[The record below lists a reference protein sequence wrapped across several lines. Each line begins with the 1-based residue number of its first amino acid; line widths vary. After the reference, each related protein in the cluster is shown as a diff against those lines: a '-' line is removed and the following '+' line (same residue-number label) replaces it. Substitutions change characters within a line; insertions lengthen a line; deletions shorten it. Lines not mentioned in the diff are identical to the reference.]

1 MRSPTPVLLNRRA
14 ALRPANPNGTAI
26 PRIIPTVRPRTT
38 TAQVVKPLPRRMPL
52 LAEGS
57 EYNSPRE
64 VRYQRE
70 SFAGTP
76 FVLFRRLRAWSNF
89 FLRLFWGNVWDGM
102 MRRSTP
108 KRRAVRLRL
117 LLEGLGTTAIKIGQL
132 LTTNAYSMPVE
143 YADELEKLFDSVPAM
158 PPEQAIALIEKAQ
171 GRPLRE
177 MFARFDPTPIAGG
190 AVACVYQGVLLT
202 GEHVAVKVRR
212 PGIERSFRTDF
223 VVLRLLH
230 SAGEFLGIAQSAQ
243 TGAILAECQRM
254 LSDEMDLRLEARQI
268 EVYRNATKDRIDF
281 ITAPRVFHTF
291 TCPQMLVTE
300 YVEGVTVRELLNALK
315 KNNAAHL
322 AQLTQL
328 GYDFRRISKRLLH
341 LFYWQTFEAMV
352 FHADLSPANIIVTP
366 DLRLTLVDFGCCGTI
381 PPKYRRNI
389 YGFMKSVEAGDLAG
403 AVRNVI
409 GLSEP
414 LPPIDVQKFTFD
426 MTGIM
431 RDYLVNVRSEHVPWQ
446 EKCNLSGFRQA
457 MLLGRRYGVPV
468 RPELLRYFRSVRHLD
483 YMVYRLNPKIDL
495 AKQFRKYFQKRASVA
510 RRDARRA
517 FRDTMSVLYDNFSV
531 DGASMA
537 RSALTGMSRLQDLVD
552 SGGFQFG
559 TALQKLPY
567 VFSTIMTTVFRAVV
581 IVMAVAGVKTI
592 HWEIAHPE
600 DHVLDYWDHLFSVSH
615 SYTIEALLV
624 FFGLI
629 SFAKIVKRL
638 RQADV
643 DK

>member
-1 MRSPTPVLLNRRA
+1 MAAPIVILNRRT
-14 ALRPANPNGTAI
+14 ALRANGANGSST
-26 PRIIPTVRPRTT
+26 PRIIPTVRPRATNSE
-38 TAQVVKPLPRRMPL
+38 VVKPLPRRVPL
-52 LAEGS
+52 LAEGP
-57 EYNSPRE
+57 EFDSPRE
-64 VRYQRE
+64 IRYRRE
-70 SFAGTP
+70 TMNPTP
-76 FVLFRRLRAWSNF
+76 FILLRRLWAWSLF
-89 FLRLFWGNVWDGM
+89 FLWLFSGNLWDAVT
-102 MRRSTP
+102 RRSNA
-108 KRRAVRLRL
+108 KRRAIRLRL
-117 LLEGLGTTAIKIGQL
+117 RLETMGTTAIKIGQL
-132 LTTNAYSMPVE
+132 LTVNANSMPVE
-143 YADELEKLFDSVPAM
+143 FADELQKLFDSVPAM
-158 PPEQAIALIEKAQ
+158 PPDQAITLVEQAQ
-171 GRPLRE
+171 RRPLRE
-177 MFARFDPTPIAGG
+177 MFSRFDPTPIAGG
-190 AVACVYQGVLLT
+190 AIACVYQAVLLT
-202 GEHVAVKVRR
+202 GERVAVKVLR
-212 PGIERSFRTDF
+212 PGIERSFRADLA
-223 VVLRLLH
+223 VLRLLH
-230 SAGEFLGIAQSAQ
+230 SVGEFVGLAHSSQ

-254 LSDEMDLRLEARQI
+254 LADEMDLRLEARQI
-268 EVYRNATKDRIDF
+268 EVYRNSTKDRIDF
-281 ITAPRVFHTF
+281 ITAPKVFHTF

-300 YVEGVTVRELLNALK
+300 FVEGLTVREILNAVQ
-315 KNNAAHL
+315 KNNADHL
-322 AQLTQL
+322 AQLAQL
-328 GYDFRRISKRLLH
+328 GYDCRKISKRLLH

-457 MLLGRRYGVPV
+457 MLLARRYGVPI

-495 AKQFRKYFQKRASVA
+495 AKQFRKYFQKRAEIA
-510 RRDARRA
+510 RRKARRA
-517 FRDTMSVLYDNFSV
+517 FRDTVSVLYDNLSV
-531 DGASMA
+531 DAESVA
-537 RSALTGMSRLQDLVD
+537 RSALTGITRLQDLVD
-552 SGGFQFG
+552 TGGFQFG

-581 IVMAVAGVKTI
+581 LVMVVAGIKTI
-592 HWEIAHPE
+592 YWEISRPE

-629 SFAKIVKRL
+629 ALAKIVSRL

>member
-1 MRSPTPVLLNRRA
+1 
-14 ALRPANPNGTAI
+14 
-26 PRIIPTVRPRTT
+26 
-38 TAQVVKPLPRRMPL
+38 MPL
-52 LAEGS
+52 LAEGP
-57 EYNSPRE
+57 EFNSPRE
-64 VRYQRE
+64 VRYRRE
-70 SFAGTP
+70 VVSSARFILA
-76 FVLFRRLRAWSNF
+76 RRLWAWSVF
-89 FLRLFWGNVWDGM
+89 FLRLFSGHVGDVVT
-102 MRRSTP
+102 RRSTP
-108 KRRAVRLRL
+108 KRRAMRLRV

-132 LTTNAYSMPVE
+132 LTVNAYNMPVE
-143 YADELEKLFDSVPAM
+143 YADELEKLFDSVTAM
-158 PPEQAIALIEKAQ
+158 PPEQAIALVEQAQ

-177 MFARFDPTPIAGG
+177 MFSRFDPTPVAGG
-190 AVACVYQGVLLT
+190 AIACVYQGVLLT
-202 GEHVAVKVRR
+202 GERVAVKVRR

-223 VVLRLLH
+223 IVLRLLH
-230 SAGEFLGIAQSAQ
+230 SLGEFLGLAQSAQ
-243 TGAILAECQRM
+243 TGAILTECQRM
-254 LSDEMDLRLEARQI
+254 LTDEMDLRLEARQI
-268 EVYRNATKDRIDF
+268 EVYRNATKGRMEF
-281 ITAPRVFHTF
+281 ITAPRVFHSF

-300 YVEGVTVRELLNALK
+300 FVDGVTVREILNAVK

-322 AQLTQL
+322 QQLTQL
-328 GYDFRRISKRLLH
+328 GYDFRRISKRILH

-366 DLRLTLVDFGCCGTI
+366 DLKLTLVDFGCCGTI

-426 MTGIM
+426 MTSIM
-431 RDYLVNVRSEHVPWQ
+431 REYLVNVRSEHVPWQ

-483 YMVYRLNPKIDL
+483 YMVYRLNPKVDL
-495 AKQFRKYFQKRASVA
+495 AKQFRKYFQKRADVS

-517 FRDTMSVLYDNFSV
+517 FRDTVSILYDNFSV
-531 DGASMA
+531 DAGSIA

-567 VFSTIMTTVFRAVV
+567 VFSTVMTTVFRAVV
-581 IVMAVAGVKTI
+581 IVLAIAAVKTI
-592 HWEIAHPE
+592 RWEYTNPE
-600 DHVLDYWDHLFSVSH
+600 DHVLDFWDHLFSVSH
-615 SYTIEALLV
+615 SYTIEALFV

-629 SFAKIVKRL
+629 ALAKIVKRL